1 MKSSP
6 LSYFKSAVTILLLL
20 LLGGMMVNNTAT
32 ATGGGEEN
40 EVMQAEEKER
50 PVGLAGHTLD
60 DRKKK
65 VTLFEGS
72 KPATTKEDY
81 EGYKKKYPEAC
92 DVELGEDQEKGY
104 IILSYSKTS
113 KAAESGCTVDLYTDL
128 EDKIEF
134 SVFLRNVEGGGPA
147 GCLKQLDDKKF
158 DGYNDNVLPF
168 AYSHPTILEELR
180 DNGPKLD
187 ISAAGCKSD
196 VCFDKVCIK
205 KTGLELRWAK
215 SLKNVEHIDLL
226 INPIGSPSYKHASE
240 EMKLFEKRTYG
251 KVKIEKADKYSVRF
265 DGKKEA
271 LEPYNEY
278 NCTQNPAGNILTPLT
293 WEINGTNPVDPK
305 KKHLLAFHLLPQK
318 ASRMIQWVLPPLGNK
333 IPKGVSEESP
343 KGPECE
349 ELQILFSTAN
359 YDLLTVVPQTTTTTT
374 SSTTTTTTQPT
385 TTTVT
390 TTTEEPKS
398 SAWIIIVVVVV
409 LLLCSSCAGAL
420 VFFFFLKKGGGGDGA
435 DDEDKSKMGDNKKSK
450 KDEDGTKSKNDKGT
464 KSQNDKGTKSQND
477 KGTKSKGDN
486 TKSLTSMNDKTT
498 NSAAAG
504 GGVKSSRVKDAEEG
518 DNKKGTS
525 TAIDNTASLEL

>member
-1 MKSSP
+1 MSVIMKSTP
-6 LSYFKSAVTILLLL
+6 LAVTILLLL

-32 ATGGGEEN
+32 ADGGGKEDEN
-40 EVMQAEEKER
+40 EVLQAEQVER
-50 PVGLAGHTLD
+50 VVGLAGHTLD

-65 VTLFEGS
+65 VTLFDGS

-104 IILSYSKTS
+104 MRLKAVALWISTPIWKTRSNSK
-113 KAAESGCTVDLYTDL
+113 
-128 EDKIEF
+128 
-134 SVFLRNVEGGGPA
+134 VFLRNVEGGGPA

-180 DNGPKLD
+180 EKGPKLD

-215 SLKNVEHIDLL
+215 SRNVEHIDLL

-265 DGKKEA
+265 GKDEA

-318 ASRMIQWVLPPLGNK
+318 ASRMIQWVLPQLGNK

-398 SAWIIIVVVVV
+398 SALIIIVIVVV

-450 KDEDGTKSKNDKGT
+450 KDDDGTKSKNDKGT

-504 GGVKSSRVKDAEEG
+504 GGAGVKSSRVKDAEEG